1 MANGY
6 HRNGGREEIHLP
18 GPSLIPLATAI
29 GMTIALVGLPFSL
42 WFSAVGGAI
51 VLVSIVRWILVV
63 REEVESLPTERR

>member
-1 MANGY
+1 MAND
-6 HRNGGREEIHLP
+6 HRNGGREQIHLP

-42 WFSAVGGAI
+42 WFTAVGGAI
-51 VLVSIVRWILVV
+51 LLISIVRWILVV